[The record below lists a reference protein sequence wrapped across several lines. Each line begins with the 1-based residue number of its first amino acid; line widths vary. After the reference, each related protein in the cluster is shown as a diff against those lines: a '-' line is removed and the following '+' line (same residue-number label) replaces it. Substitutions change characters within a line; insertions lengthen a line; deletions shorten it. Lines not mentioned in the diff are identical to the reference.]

1 MKNHGGA
8 QTRVW
13 AASVALAALGTLG
26 ACLYL
31 RRFGLGEA
39 AAFALAVVCGRYMLA
54 GRDRRLMGFSLAFG
68 GGFALCLLLGL
79 RLDAAGSLGGEGAL
93 WVLVALLGYAP
104 GAGAL
109 FALAARSMGRAR
121 LSARA
126 GMSERRFFALAFA
139 GMMLCWLPCF
149 LAFYPGI
156 FSYDVGGQVMQ
167 GVKIPYRT
175 DNPLFHTLLINGLYR
190 IGRRLGDVNIGVAV
204 YSVCQM
210 STMAAALAFSAST
223 LRRAGCRAS
232 VCLSGLALA
241 ALLPMHAVLS
251 VSTTK
256 DPLFAAF
263 TLFLVTFLFRGVR
276 WPEARKKP
284 LYWVGTT
291 VSAALLCLARN
302 NGWCVLAVALL
313 LGLLF
318 CLSSCKRAM
327 CAVLAG
333 IAIFGGISAGLS
345 AALHPEHWKTREV
358 LSVPAQQMA
367 RVVTLHPEWEEDTE
381 VQALF
386 IGKIKY
392 NPSLSDP
399 VKFIFRKEGN
409 TPISRAIRLWTHM
422 LVRYPTEYVDAF
434 AYLTRGWWDVRD
446 LSHSVIYGEDDGY
459 MHTNVVPDYG
469 VERRSLWPA
478 LEKLYIQTVTHNG
491 YQRVPVYRLLFA
503 PALWVWLLVLLTL
516 LAFYWRERELALLCF
531 VPLGVVLTMLLGPC
545 CLVRYVYPVMLCVPA
560 LWGMLRTRVAL
571 QKEH

>member
-1 MKNHGGA
+1 MRNKRTCA
-8 QTRVW
+8 W
-13 AASVALAALGTLG
+13 ALSAALAALGTLG

-31 RRFGLGEA
+31 RHFGPGEA
-39 AAFALAVVCGRYMLA
+39 AAFALAVVCGWYTLA
-54 GRDRRLMGFSLAFG
+54 GDDRRLRGFSLAFG

-79 RLDAAGSLGGEGAL
+79 RLDEAGTLGGEGAL
-93 WVLVALLGYAP
+93 WVLAASAGYAP

-121 LSARA
+121 LSARS

-149 LAFYPGI
+149 LAFYPGV

-175 DNPLFHTLLINGLYR
+175 DNPLFHTLLVNGLYR
-190 IGRRLGDVNIGVAV
+190 IGRRLGDVNIGVAA

-210 STMAAALAFSAST
+210 SAMAAALAFSAST
-223 LRRAGCRAS
+223 LRRAGCRTS
-232 VCLSGLALA
+232 VCLAGLALA

-263 TLFLVTFLFRGVR
+263 ALFLITFLFRGVR
-276 WPEARKKP
+276 WPETRKKS
-284 LYWVGTT
+284 LYWLGAAS
-291 VSAALLCLARN
+291 SAALLCLARN
-302 NGWCVLAVALL
+302 NGWCVLGIALL

-318 CLSSCKRAM
+318 CFSACKRAM

-333 IAIFGGISAGLS
+333 LMLFGGISAGLQ
-345 AALHPEHWKTREV
+345 AALHPQHWKTSEV
-358 LSVPAQQMA
+358 MSVPVQQMA
-367 RVVTLHPEWEEDTE
+367 RVVTLHPEWAEDAE

-386 IGKIKY
+386 IGEIKY

-409 TPISRAIRLWTHM
+409 TPISRAIRLWTRM

-446 LSHSVIYGEDDGY
+446 TSHSVIYGDDDGY
-459 MHTNVVPDYG
+459 MHTNVLPDYG

-478 LEKLYIQTVTHNG
+478 LEKLYIQTVTDNG

-516 LAFYWRERELALLCF
+516 LAFYLREREVALLCF
-531 VPLGVVLTMLLGPC
+531 VPLGVALTMLLGPC

-560 LWGMLRTRVAL
+560 LWGMLRTRAAL
-571 QKEH
+571 RREN